1 MISVQGL
8 LLRLGMPMV
17 AEGSGLHRMG
27 DAGRMLLR
35 KIRRS
40 ICCIRLLAH
49 AKKLRFR
56 RSELRV
62 GKRPFLMKL

>member
-1 MISVQGL
+1 
-8 LLRLGMPMV
+8 MV
-17 AEGSGLHRMG
+17 VEGSSLHRLCN
-27 DAGRMLLR
+27 AGRMLLR
-35 KIRRS
+35 KIWHS

-62 GKRPFLMKL
+62 GKRPLLMKL